1 MFMREKLCGGG
12 IYCYTH
18 FHTHSSNTPREVHLM
33 QFNSFI
39 QTFAGGGN
47 PCCLYMHVS
56 LAVLGGAT
64 TETEKAVSQP
74 VGKRGPKGGR
84 GKRKRKALHD
94 EDEEEEDMDSL
105 EGGVVM
111 ETGREHTIVRLLK
124 LFVKVS
130 KDGERWGKKLLQ
142 AGHGRIQDFTTHFPT
157 P

>member
-1 MFMREKLCGGG
+1 
-12 IYCYTH
+12 
-18 FHTHSSNTPREVHLM
+18 
-33 QFNSFI
+33 
-39 QTFAGGGN
+39 
-47 PCCLYMHVS
+47 MHVS

-130 KDGERWGKKLLQ
+130 KDGERWGKELLQ
-142 AGHGRIQDFTTHFPT
+142 AGSRILPPISPLPKTTPILTHLMGGACIAMCSI
-157 P
+157 